1 MDTIS
6 ILGFLS
12 GLIGIIGFFFPVEW
26 KNKILIKV
34 AFSLVLASLSI
45 YIFYQNSKINQM
57 ERVSKSADLLIESK
71 DTQFTPE
78 GFILAALS
86 FLEQNKNE
94 FPESYYRAKKIFDKY
109 DKSDYRSIES
119 VGTSSE
125 MEGLIRGIAML
136 STVKEGEEKGEK

>member
-12 GLIGIIGFFFPVEW
+12 GLIGIIGFFFPIEW
-26 KNKILIKV
+26 RNKIYVKI
-34 AFSLVLASLSI
+34 AFIIVLATLSI
-45 YIFYQNSKINQM
+45 YIFYQNSKIDKI
-57 ERVSKSADLLIESK
+57 ERVSKSANLLIQSK
-71 DTQFTPE
+71 ETEFTSE

-94 FPESYYRAKKIFDKY
+94 FPESYERAKKIFEKY
-109 DKSDYRSIES
+109 DKSDNRSIES

-125 MEGLIRGIAML
+125 MEGLIKGIGIL
-136 STVKEGEEKGEK
+136 STVKEE